1 MLRGNAWAASALLQG
16 SLIVVAF
23 LFQIKTQPKQPVDSI
38 LEI

>member
-16 SLIVVAF
+16 LLIVVAF